1 MEAILFYRGQP
12 PSLLRM
18 PDTSHTRIFARKIS
32 DFCRLRIEPILPPQ
46 ESVRIRTFLLNLI
59 ARSAMPPRKPRGYDW
74 EEIARQCAL
83 NELALWNAKATI
95 EPALDAITRNI
106 RALSR
111 RPVNIV
117 PSRSTPASP
126 TPQGPLSKKQSTIE
140 LSERNRVAPAPSAR
154 TSAMD
159 RQRADLEPS
168 VIEEFPEPLFRQWI
182 EPTSFPDALEL
193 HMRRH
198 GDSYWHL
205 HRAVVRDGENFGHSA
220 IRHWLQG
227 SKAPRS
233 VASIEILAR
242 IERRYCLPAGYF
254 KAKLPHQTRSAT
266 GHVLDDIDAAERRRL
281 AWHLPDDFNLRPRES
296 QEAILEW
303 VRRVIITGSTDY
315 RRFQAAAIKQRYAI
329 RFPGIA
335 YGQFDATKESF
346 QERHERCDD
355 DGDSFTD
362 PDLRSGVIDAPPALA
377 MEMAELIRFKT
388 ATLTAFGLQRNGV
401 WGEETASQ
409 KIEHLGLMFGAL
421 AAHPQG
427 PVRGHGVPSQHLTF
441 GLLVFPS
448 IWDWYLQWRERRR
461 GFYTAWEVDMLRISL
476 ALTRKDTGWLRQHP
490 HLASRVRPIEGLVSR
505 KDIERAQADWD
516 DACDIYFKHAS
527 SRAKE
532 IQRVA
537 RIHRDPFE
545 PIMPVLEA
553 DSPVGEYRK
562 ITEEILRLMPDE
574 RLYRRSAAEAVRS
587 FLMLRFGLHL
597 GLRQK
602 NLRQLMVC
610 ERGKLA
616 RSERQLADMKR
627 GELRWSERD
636 NGWEVLI
643 PSVAFKNANSS
654 FFGSKPFRLIL
665 PNLGGLYDH
674 IEAYIGRHRETLLR
688 GAADPGTF
696 FIKTV
701 KATSRDASYDQNTF
715 YEAWRLTIQRYG
727 IYNPYTDR
735 GAIAGLLPHGPHN
748 VRDVLATHILKQTG
762 SYEQASY
769 AIQDTPDM
777 VAHHY
782 GRFLPQDKAA
792 LAARI
797 LNQVWEAA

>member
-1 MEAILFYRGQP
+1 MTDI
-12 PSLLRM
+12 SHNKLL
-18 PDTSHTRIFARKIS
+18 SRKIS
-32 DFCRLRIEPILPPQ
+32 DFCRLRVDPVLPPQ
-46 ESVRIRTFLLNLI
+46 ESARIKSFLLNLI
-59 ARSAMPPRKPRGYDW
+59 GLSRMPPRSPRGYDW
-74 EEIARQCAL
+74 DEIAFQCGLGKEAL
-83 NELALWNAKATI
+83 QAAKTAI
-95 EPALDAITRNI
+95 VPALDAIARNTKSPTR
-106 RALSR
+106 
-111 RPVNIV
+111 
-117 PSRSTPASP
+117 RSAEISGGTATESP
-126 TPQGPLSKKQSTIE
+126 TPRGRSSLQPTAKPIAARPNRSIDRPEKQT
-140 LSERNRVAPAPSAR
+140 ATP
-154 TSAMD
+154 
-159 RQRADLEPS
+159 RQKPGIKPRE
-168 VIEEFPEPLFRQWI
+168 IEEFPEALFKEWSD
-182 EPTSFPDALEL
+182 PASFPEALEL

-205 HRAVVRDGENFGHSA
+205 HRAVVRDDENFDDST

-233 VASIEILAR
+233 VASMEVLAR
-242 IERRYCLPAGYF
+242 IERRYRLPAGYF
-254 KAKLPHQTRSAT
+254 KTKLPHQTRSAS
-266 GHVLDDIDAAERRRL
+266 GHILDDIGAAERRRI
-281 AWHLPDDFNLRPRES
+281 AWHLPDDFNARSRDE
-296 QEAILEW
+296 QEEILKW
-303 VRRVIITGSTDY
+303 VQRVIIRGSTDY
-315 RRFQAAAIKQRYAI
+315 RRFQAAAMKQRYAI
-329 RFPGIA
+329 RFPGIT
-335 YGQFDATKESF
+335 YGQSDLAN
-346 QERHERCDD
+346 DD
-355 DGDSFTD
+355 CRDQREEHDHDGPSFTD
-362 PDLRSGVIDAPPALA
+362 PDLMSGVIDAPPALA
-377 MEMAELIRFKT
+377 MEMVELIRFKT

-401 WGEETASQ
+401 WGEETTSQ

-421 AAHPQG
+421 AAHPRG
-427 PVRGHGVPSQHLTF
+427 PVRGYGVPLQHLTF
-441 GLLVFPS
+441 ALFVFPS
-448 IWDWYLQWRERRR
+448 VWDWYVQWREKRR

-476 ALTRKDTGWLRQHP
+476 ALTRKETGWLRQHP
-490 HLASRVRPIEGLVSR
+490 HLASRLRPIDGLVSQ
-505 KDIERAQADWD
+505 KDIDRARADWD
-516 DACDIYFKHAS
+516 DACDVYFKHAS
-527 SRAKE
+527 SRVKE

-537 RIHRDPFE
+537 RVHRDPFE

-553 DSPVGEYRK
+553 ESPVGEYRK

-574 RLYRRSAAEAVRS
+574 RLYRRPAAEAARS

-610 ERGKLA
+610 ERGKPS

-627 GELRWSERD
+627 GELRWSDRD
-636 NGWEVLI
+636 QGWEVLI
-643 PSVAFKNANSS
+643 PSVAFKNAHSS
-654 FFGSKPFRLIL
+654 YFGSKPFRLVL

-674 IEAYIGRHRETLLR
+674 IEAYIDRHRRALL
-688 GAADPGTF
+688 GEMEDPGTF

-701 KATSRDASYDQNTF
+701 KTTSADASYDQNTF

-727 IYNPYTDR
+727 IFNPYTGR
-735 GAIAGLLPHGPHN
+735 GAIPGLLPHGPHN

>member
-1 MEAILFYRGQP
+1 MPETLHTN
-12 PSLLRM
+12 LL
-18 PDTSHTRIFARKIS
+18 ARKIS
-32 DFCRLRIEPILPPQ
+32 DFCRLRIDPVLPPQ
-46 ESVRIRTFLLNLI
+46 EGKRIRDFLLDLI
-59 ARSAMPPRKPRGYDW
+59 ALSRTPPRKVRGYDW
-74 EEIARQCAL
+74 DEIAFQCGLDRDAL
-83 NELALWNAKATI
+83 RIARKAI
-95 EPALDAITRNI
+95 EPALDAIVRNTKSPANRPSANI
-106 RALSR
+106 RSAQDSEPRSR
-111 RPVNIV
+111 RGRSPRQPVE
-117 PSRSTPASP
+117 
-126 TPQGPLSKKQSTIE
+126 G
-140 LSERNRVAPAPSAR
+140 PSAAPQIGL
-154 TSAMD
+154 TD
-159 RQRADLEPS
+159 RSKRRPATKRQKPGAKPRI
-168 VIEEFPEPLFRQWI
+168 VEEFPPPLFEEWI
-182 EPTSFPDALEL
+182 DPPTFPEALEL

-205 HRAVVRDGENFGHSA
+205 HRAVVRDDERFDHST

-227 SKAPRS
+227 TKAPRN
-233 VASIEILAR
+233 VASMEVLGR
-242 IERRYCLPAGYF
+242 IERRYRLPAGYF
-254 KAKLPHQTRSAT
+254 KAKLPHQTRSAS
-266 GHVLDDIDAAERRRL
+266 GHVLDDIGPAERRRL
-281 AWHLPDDFNLRPRES
+281 AWHLPDDFNTRPR
-296 QEAILEW
+296 QEQEEILKW
-303 VRRVIITGSTDY
+303 VRGVIIRGSTDY
-315 RRFQAAAIKQRYAI
+315 RRFQAAAMKQRYAI
-329 RFPGIA
+329 RFPGIT
-335 YGQFDATKESF
+335 YGQADAAHDSHRNRYDEPD
-346 QERHERCDD
+346 E
-355 DGDSFTD
+355 DGASFTD
-362 PDLRSGVIDAPPALA
+362 PDLRSGVIDAPPVLA

-409 KIEHLGLMFGAL
+409 KVEHLGLMFGAL
-421 AAHPQG
+421 AAHPRG
-427 PVRGHGVPSQHLTF
+427 PVRGYGVPPQHLTF

-448 IWDWYLQWRERRR
+448 IWDWYVQWREKRR

-476 ALTRKDTGWLRQHP
+476 ALTRRETGWLRQHP
-490 HLASRVRPIEGLVSR
+490 RLGSRLRPIEGLVTQA
-505 KDIERAQADWD
+505 DIDRACADWD
-516 DACDIYFKHAS
+516 DACDVYFKHAS
-527 SRAKE
+527 SRVKE

-537 RIHRDPFE
+537 RVHRDPFE

-553 DSPVGEYRK
+553 ESPVGEYRK

-574 RLYRRSAAEAVRS
+574 RLYRRPAAEAVRS

-610 ERGKLA
+610 ERGRLP

-627 GELRWSERD
+627 GEIRWSERD
-636 NGWEVLI
+636 KGWEVLI

-654 FFGSKPFRLIL
+654 YFGSKPFRLIL
-665 PNLGGLYDH
+665 PDLGGLYDH
-674 IEAYIGRHRETLLR
+674 IEAYIDRHRRALLG
-688 GAADPGTF
+688 GAEDPGTF
-696 FIKTV
+696 FVKTV
-701 KATSRDASYDQNTF
+701 KTTSKDASYDQNTF

-727 IYNPYTDR
+727 IYNPYTGR
-735 GAIAGLLPHGPHN
+735 GAIPGLLPHGPHN